1 MPTTYERLRDIL
13 VKDYSVDPEAIA
25 PETPL
30 ENLGVDSLGLAD
42 LLFTI
47 EDEFKV
53 NVSREPVQLVSV
65 GEVSDYIDGLIA
77 EQNPALSTSIATA
90 TVEIPAP
97 DVEDPR

>member
-13 VKDYSVDPEAIA
+13 VKDYSVDRDTIA
-25 PETPL
+25 PETQL

-53 NVSREPVQLVSV
+53 TVSRDPVPLVTV
-65 GEVSDYIDGLIA
+65 GDVCAYIDGLIA
-77 EQNPALSTSIATA
+77 EQNSAAPIAPVKT
-90 TVEIPAP
+90 PAP
-97 DVEDPR
+97 DVQDPR

>member
-13 VKDYSVDPEAIA
+13 VKDYGVKSDAIA
-25 PETPL
+25 PETQL

-53 NVSREPVQLVSV
+53 TVSRDPVKLVSV
-65 GEVSDYIDGLIA
+65 AEVGDYIDRLIV
-77 EQNPALSTSIATA
+77 EQSLAAAAVPVPVPVPPAAG
-90 TVEIPAP
+90 VEPA
-97 DVEDPR
+97 R

>member
-13 VKDYSVDPEAIA
+13 VKDYSVDPDAIG
-25 PETPL
+25 PETQL

-53 NVSREPVQLVSV
+53 TVSRDPVQLVTV
-65 GEVSDYIDGLIA
+65 GEVGDYIDGLIA
-77 EQNPALSTSIATA
+77 GQKPTATA
-90 TVEIPAP
+90 APATDIEPAP
-97 DVEDPR
+97 

>member
-13 VKDYSVDPEAIA
+13 VKDYSVDPDAIA

-30 ENLGVDSLGLAD
+30 ESLGVDSLGLAD

-53 NVSREPVQLVSV
+53 TVSREPVQLVNV
-65 GEVSDYIDGLIA
+65 GEVGDYIDGLIA
-77 EQNPALSTSIATA
+77 EQSPSAAKAKAEAPVAGI
-90 TVEIPAP
+90 EPAP
-97 DVEDPR
+97 